1 MRFGLPERPG
11 GAGFPRSLGLGETR
25 RLALLERLLP
35 TLAPAG
41 AEAFEGPVSGES
53 LGKSLGLS
61 RAAVHKHVEHLRAAG
76 FAVESTAG
84 AGYRLTGPFTDL
96 VAPEAVLPYLLERLD
111 PEWMWVAGLPYHY
124 QARCPSTNVV
134 LRQEAASSPSG
145 TVLVTD
151 EQTGGR
157 GRLGRTWVSE
167 AGKDLTFSVLVLPS
181 LAPAQVH
188 LLSLAA
194 ALAVADTIDE
204 LLHTEGGEG
213 LVQVKWP
220 NDVLI
225 DGKKVCGVLLEG
237 SLDSDRVLW
246 AIAGIGL
253 NVNSAPSAM
262 VRGLGPEQRLDWK
275 GRPQPL
281 SLSEHLGHEVP
292 RAPLLAGLLC
302 SLTRRWTEAGSPGV
316 LNDLRARDAL
326 AGRQVEVFAGPPDN
340 EPVVAGEAAGIGPE
354 GQLLVLEST
363 GRMVPVFAGEV
374 TVRESVNRTAESG

>member
-1 MRFGLPERPG
+1 VPSP
-11 GAGFPRSLGLGETR
+11 LGLGETR

-35 TLAPAG
+35 TLAHEG
-41 AEAFEGPVSGES
+41 AEAHQSAVSGES
-53 LGKSLGLS
+53 LGKVLGLS
-61 RAAVHKHVEHLRAAG
+61 RAAVHKHVEHLRAVG
-76 FAVESTAG
+76 FAVESSGG
-84 AGYRLTGPFTDL
+84 AGYRLARSFTDL
-96 VAPEAVLPYLLERLD
+96 VAPEAVLPHLLECLD
-111 PEWMWVAGLPYHY
+111 PKWSWAAGLPYHY
-124 QARCPSTNVV
+124 QARCPSTNAV

-145 TVLVTD
+145 TVVVTD

-167 AGKDLTFSVLVLPS
+167 PGKDLTFSVLVLPS

-194 ALAVADTIDE
+194 ALAVADAVDE
-204 LLHTEGGEG
+204 LLHAEGGEG

-220 NDVLI
+220 NDVLL

-253 NVNSAPSAM
+253 NVNSAPSDM
-262 VRGLGPEQRLDWK
+262 ISGLGPEKGQDWQ

-281 SLSEHLGHEVP
+281 SLREHLGREVP
-292 RAPLLAGLLC
+292 RAPLLAALLC
-302 SLTRRWTEAGSPGV
+302 SLTRRWTEAGAPD
-316 LNDLRARDAL
+316 LLDDLRGRDAL
-326 AGRQVEVFAGPPDN
+326 AGRRIEVFAGPPGN

-363 GRMVPVFAGEV
+363 GRTVPVFAGEV
-374 TVRESVNRTAESG
+374 TVRQPVNPTTESG

>member
-1 MRFGLPERPG
+1 MRFSVPERPR
-11 GAGFPRSLGLGETR
+11 GARTPQTIGLGETR
-25 RLALLERLLP
+25 RLALLERLLA
-35 TLAPAG
+35 TLAPEG
-41 AEAFEGPVSGES
+41 SEAFDCVVSGES
-53 LGKSLGLS
+53 LGKEFGLS
-61 RAAVHKHVEHLRAAG
+61 RAAVHKHVEHLRALG
-76 FAVESTAG
+76 FALESAGG
-84 AGYRLTGPFTDL
+84 AGYRLTRPFTDL
-96 VAPEAVLPYLLERLD
+96 VAPEAVLPHLLERMD
-111 PEWMWVAGLPYHY
+111 PEWAWVAGLPYHY
-124 QARCPSTNVV
+124 QARCPSTNAV

-145 TVLVTD
+145 TMVVTD
-151 EQTGGR
+151 DQTGGR

-167 AGKDLTFSVLVLPS
+167 PGKDLTFSVLVLPS

-204 LLHTEGGEG
+204 LLRAEGVEG

-220 NDVLI
+220 NDVLV

-262 VRGLGPEQRLDWK
+262 VCRLGPQQRPDWQ
-275 GRPQPL
+275 GRPHPL
-281 SLSEHLGHEVP
+281 SLSEHLGHQVP

-302 SLTRRWTEAGSPGV
+302 SLTRRWNQAGAPGV
-316 LNDLRARDAL
+316 LDDLRRRDAL
-326 AGRQVEVFAGPPDN
+326 AGRRIEVFAGPPGN

-354 GQLLVLEST
+354 GQLLVLDST
-363 GRMVPVFAGEV
+363 GRTVPVFAGEV
-374 TVRESVNRTAESG
+374 TVREPVNRTGERG

>member
-1 MRFGLPERPG
+1 MRFSLPERPG
-11 GAGFPRSLGLGETR
+11 GAGFPWSLGPGETR

-35 TLAPAG
+35 TLAHEG
-41 AEAFEGPVSGES
+41 AEAFVGPVSGES
-53 LGKSLGLS
+53 LGKALGLS

-76 FAVESTAG
+76 FAVESAAG
-84 AGYRLTGPFTDL
+84 AGYRLLRPFTDL
-96 VAPEAVLPYLLERLD
+96 VAPEAVLPYLLERMQ
-111 PEWMWVAGLPYHY
+111 PEWTWVAGRPYHY
-124 QARCPSTNVV
+124 QTRCLSTNLV
-134 LRQEAASSPSG
+134 LKQEAASSPSG

-167 AGKDLTFSVLVLPS
+167 AGKDLTFSVLVTPS

-194 ALAVADTIDE
+194 ALAVADTIDG
-204 LLHTEGGEG
+204 LLEAEGGEG

-220 NDVLI
+220 NDVLL

-253 NVNSAPSAM
+253 NVNSAPAAM
-262 VRGLGPEQRLDWK
+262 VRGLAPEQRQDWR

-281 SLSEHLGHEVP
+281 SLSEHLGHQVP

-302 SLTRRWTEAGSPGV
+302 HLTRRWTEAGSPV
-316 LNDLRARDAL
+316 TLADLRGRDAL
-326 AGRQVEVFAGPPDN
+326 IGRRIEVFAGPPGN

-354 GQLLVLEST
+354 GQLLVLESG
-363 GRMVPVFAGEV
+363 GRTVPVFAGEV
-374 TVRESVNRTAESG
+374 TVRESVNRTAKSG

>member
-1 MRFGLPERPG
+1 MRFSLPERPG
-11 GAGFPRSLGLGETR
+11 GAGVPYSLGPGETR

-35 TLAPAG
+35 TLAHEG
-41 AEAFEGPVSGES
+41 AEACEGPVSGES
-53 LGKSLGLS
+53 LGKILGLS

-76 FAVESTAG
+76 FVVESAGG
-84 AGYRLTGPFTDL
+84 AGYRLTRPFSDL
-96 VAPEAVLPYLLERLD
+96 LAPEAVLPHLLERVD
-111 PEWMWVAGLPYHY
+111 PEWTWAAGLPYQY
-124 QARCPSTNVV
+124 QARCPSTNLI

-167 AGKDLTFSVLVLPS
+167 TGKDLTFSALVLPS

-194 ALAVADTIDE
+194 ALAVADAIDE
-204 LLHTEGGEG
+204 LLHAEGGEG

-220 NDVLI
+220 NDVLL

-253 NVNSAPSAM
+253 NVNSSPSAM
-262 VRGLGPEQRLDWK
+262 VRGLVPERRRDWL

-302 SLTRRWTEAGSPGV
+302 SLTRRWTGAGTPEA
-316 LNDLRARDAL
+316 LADLRGRDAL
-326 AGRQVEVFAGPPDN
+326 AGRRIEVFAGPPGN

-363 GRMVPVFAGEV
+363 GRTVPVFAGEV